1 MSRNDPLVLV
11 RDMLDHAKEAVEMA
25 SERTFD
31 DLSAN
36 RMLNLA
42 LSHLVKIIGEAASRV
57 PDDFRS
63 LHSDLPWRLISD
75 SRNRLVHGYA
85 SVDLQ
90 VLWGIVSVRSSS
102 IDRATE
108 SHHRKA
114 RLNGI
119 KEGPEFPALLVFVDI
134 SGLSSV

>member
-42 LSHLVKIIGEAASRV
+42 LSHLVEIIGEAASRV

-63 LHSDLPWRLISD
+63 LHSDLPSRLISD
-75 SRNRLVHGYA
+75 SRNRLIHGYA
-85 SVDLQ
+85 SVDLRCC
-90 VLWGIVSVRSSS
+90 GESFRTIFPNRSSNL
-102 IDRATE
+102 
-108 SHHRKA
+108 K
-114 RLNGI
+114 
-119 KEGPEFPALLVFVDI
+119 P
-134 SGLSSV
+134 SS